1 MREVINTRQ
10 VVDWSAAIWAGII
23 GGAVFFLASVL
34 LLPLA
39 VGGNAWV
46 VARYF
51 ASILLGA
58 EVLAP
63 PATFELSIFAAALV
77 AHFGLAIVFALLIS
91 FVIHKGGLL
100 AGVIRGALLGGAIYI
115 INVYTLTLLFPWL
128 FALHGVLFFAAHVL
142 YGAVV
147 GWVYEG
153 LEVEEFVA
161 AGAEGGG

>member
-1 MREVINTRQ
+1 MSQVVNTRQ

-34 LLPLA
+34 LLPIA
-39 VGGNAWV
+39 VGGNVWV
-46 VARYF
+46 VVRYF

-58 EVLAP
+58 QVLAP
-63 PATFELSIFAAALV
+63 PATFDISTFAAALV
-77 AHFGLAIVFALLIS
+77 AHFGLAIVFALVIS
-91 FVIHKGGLL
+91 FIIHKGGLL
-100 AGVIRGALLGGAIYI
+100 SGVIRGAMLGGAIYV
-115 INVYTLTLLFPWL
+115 INIYTLTFVFPWF
-128 FALHGVLFFAAHVL
+128 FALHGVLFLVAHVL

-161 AGAEGGG
+161 TDAGGSA